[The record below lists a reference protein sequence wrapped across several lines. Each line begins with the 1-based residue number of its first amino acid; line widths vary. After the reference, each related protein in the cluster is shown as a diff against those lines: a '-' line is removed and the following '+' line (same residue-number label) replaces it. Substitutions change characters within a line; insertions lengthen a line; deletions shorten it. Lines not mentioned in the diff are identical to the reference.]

1 MIRVTWVAIL
11 ATLGLSV
18 PFLVLGILGAA
29 WLTQNLTQLA
39 TTIATAAALDWGR
52 LALEGWSRWPEVLG
66 MIIGQAPRSRPTARR
81 TSTRRILQLGPV
93 RRPKTPRR

>member
-1 MIRVTWVAIL
+1 MTRAVFVGII
-11 ATLGLSV
+11 ATIGLTV
-18 PFLVLGILGAA
+18 PFLMLGILGAA

-66 MIIGQAPRSRPTARR
+66 MIIGQALILAILLLARDRASLQAEDKRS
-81 TSTRRILQLGPV
+81 
-93 RRPKTPRR
+93 